1 MIVIANNMKE
11 ACQYLEEKKARNR
24 ANRISAVNI
33 DGLCKSFTSEDY
45 KQVKTKMKG
54 AANRKA
60 KTFSVTKLWN
70 HNNLSLK
77 EIKERYQYEKV

>member
-1 MIVIANNMKE
+1 MIVIATNMKE

-24 ANRISAVNI
+24 VNRINAVNI
-33 DGLCKSFTSEDY
+33 NGLCGKFTSEDY

-60 KTFSVTKLWN
+60 KTFSVTKYWN
-70 HNNLSLK
+70 YNNLTLK
-77 EIKERYQYEKV
+77 EIKDKY

>member
-24 ANRISAVNI
+24 ANRINAVNTN
-33 DGLCKSFTSEDY
+33 GLCGKFTSEDY

-60 KTFSVTKLWN
+60 KTFSVTKYWN
-70 HNNLSLK
+70 HNNLTYK
-77 EIKERYQYEKV
+77 QIKEQY

>member
-1 MIVIANNMKE
+1 MITIANNMKE

-24 ANRISAVNI
+24 ANRINAVNT
-33 DGLCKSFTSEDY
+33 DGLCKSFTSSDY
-45 KQVKTKMKG
+45 KKVKTAMKG

-60 KTFSVTKLWN
+60 KTFSVTRYWN

-77 EIKERYQYEKV
+77 EIKERY

>member
-11 ACQYLEEKKARNR
+11 ALQYLEEKKARNR
-24 ANRISAVNI
+24 AHRINAVNT
-33 DGLCKSFTSEDY
+33 DGLCKSFTSDDY

-60 KTFSVTKLWN
+60 KTFSVTRLWN
-70 HNNLSLK
+70 HKNLSLK
-77 EIKERYQYEKV
+77 EIKEKY

>member
-24 ANRISAVNI
+24 ANRINAVNT

-45 KQVKTKMKG
+45 KQVKIKMKSSFG
-54 AANRKA
+54 AKA
-60 KTFSVTKLWN
+60 KAHSRSAYWN
-70 HNNLSLK
+70 HYNLTLT
-77 EIKERYQYEKV
+77 EIKDRY

>member
-1 MIVIANNMKE
+1 MKE
-11 ACQYLEEKKARNR
+11 KNPPSDTKFEIFPNIDLNGPPIEIN
-24 ANRISAVNI
+24 AVNI

-60 KTFSVTKLWN
+60 KTFSVTRLWN
-70 HNNLSLK
+70 HNNLTLSD
-77 EIKERYQYEKV
+77 IKNKY

>member
-24 ANRISAVNI
+24 ANRISAVNTH
-33 DGLCKSFTSEDY
+33 GLCKSFTSEDY
-45 KQVKTKMKG
+45 KLVKTGMKG

-60 KTFSVTKLWN
+60 KTFSVTRHWN
-70 HNNLSLK
+70 HYNLTNK
-77 EIKERYQYEKV
+77 EIKERY

>member
-24 ANRISAVNI
+24 VNRINAVNTH
-33 DGLCKSFTSEDY
+33 GLCKSFTSKDY
-45 KQVKTKMKG
+45 KQVKTGMKG

-60 KTFSVTKLWN
+60 KTFSVTKHWN
-70 HNNLSLK
+70 HNNLSNK
-77 EIKERYQYEKV
+77 EIKERY

>member
-1 MIVIANNMKE
+1 MKE

-24 ANRISAVNI
+24 ANRINAVNT
-33 DGLCKSFTSEDY
+33 DGMCKQFNSDDY

-60 KTFSVTKLWN
+60 KTFSVTRLWN
-70 HNNLSLK
+70 HNNLTNK
-77 EIKERYQYEKV
+77 EIKEKY

>member
-24 ANRISAVNI
+24 ANRINAVNT

-45 KQVKTKMKG
+45 KQVKIKMKSSYG
-54 AANRKA
+54 AKA
-60 KTFSVTKLWN
+60 KAHSCSAYWN
-70 HNNLSLK
+70 HYHLTKQELINK
-77 EIKERYQYEKV
+77 Y

>member
-1 MIVIANNMKE
+1 MIVIASNMKE

-24 ANRISAVNI
+24 ANRINAVNTN
-33 DGLCKSFTSEDY
+33 GLCGKFTSEDY

-60 KTFSVTKLWN
+60 KTFSVTRYWN
-70 HNNLSLK
+70 HNNLSNK
-77 EIKERYQYEKV
+77 EIKERY

>member
-24 ANRISAVNI
+24 SNRIHAVNI
-33 DGLCKSFTSEDY
+33 DGLCKSFTSDDY
-45 KQVKTKMKG
+45 KKVKTTMKG

-60 KTFSVTKLWN
+60 KTFSVTRLWN
-70 HNNLSLK
+70 HNNLTNK
-77 EIKERYQYEKV
+77 EIKNKY

>member
-1 MIVIANNMKE
+1 MIVIASNMKE

-24 ANRISAVNI
+24 ANRINAVNT

-70 HNNLSLK
+70 HNNLSLRQ
-77 EIKERYQYEKV
+77 IKEQY

>member
-1 MIVIANNMKE
+1 MIVVANNMKE

-24 ANRISAVNI
+24 ANRINAVNI
-33 DGLCKSFTSEDY
+33 DGLCKSFTSEGY

-54 AANRKA
+54 SANRKA

-77 EIKERYQYEKV
+77 EIKERY